1 MYDDD
6 EDADLRAA
14 IAASLEQPQPEAA
27 PAPASAAERSGNPEV
42 LTGFST
48 CFRCY
53 AAAAVGRKDIDATGK
68 ILLPQSALHALLAKL
83 PEMPSTLLLRLS
95 HEGSAAYV
103 GVAEF
108 IEDAEMSALLTRVA
122 GQAVRSDALPR
133 LFRGGPLAVCF
144 VPRWVRA
151 ALLLEPSQP
160 ELSCHVVSL
169 PLAAALRLQPRD
181 ETFAAALAL
190 EGDVRATLT
199 ELMNRFVAVA
209 AGDTLQLS
217 VGGNRYQVDV
227 LECRGLLHV
236 RGGAVGGGGDG
247 GGGGGG
253 GSVSVDDVGGAGP
266 GLAAAVV
273 VPAVCLVDSN
283 VEVEFAPSAAEAEA
297 EIEREIERERAAA
310 RQAAAEQAARERQA
324 ATEQSAREATAAAE
338 AACEAQAREAQ
349 VRREARGDAAAA
361 LPAEPAAG
369 EGVTTVLVRMPDG
382 PRISRRFDKA
392 APLRLVRRWVEA
404 SSPAEMRMVAFELV
418 STYPRFVA
426 TEQNAEQT
434 LEQAGLHPQATM
446 FVKEPAEA

>member
-27 PAPASAAERSGNPEV
+27 PAPASTAQRSSNPEV

-48 CFRCY
+48 RFRCY

-253 GSVSVDDVGGAGP
+253 GGSVSVDDVGGAGP

-310 RQAAAEQAARERQA
+310 RQATA
-324 ATEQSAREATAAAE
+324 EQSAREATAAAE

-349 VRREARGDAAAA
+349 ARREARGDAAAA

-426 TEQNAEQT
+426 TEDNAEQT

-446 FVKEPAEA
+446 FVKEPAED

>member
-1 MYDDD
+1 LDRRRLPSQPMHD
-6 EDADLRAA
+6 EDDADLRAA

-27 PAPASAAERSGNPEV
+27 SSPASATQLSGNPEV

-48 CFRCY
+48 RFRCY
-53 AAAAVGRKDIDATGK
+53 AAAAAGRKDIDATGK

-83 PEMPSTLLLRLS
+83 SEMPSTLLLRLS

-108 IEDAEMSALLTRVA
+108 VEDAEMSALLARVA

-181 ETFAAALAL
+181 GTFAAALAL

-217 VGGNRYQVDV
+217 VSGSCFQVAV

-236 RGGAVGGGGDG
+236 RGGAVGGGG
-247 GGGGGG
+247 GGG
-253 GSVSVDDVGGAGP
+253 GSVPVDDVGSAGP
-266 GLAAAVV
+266 GSAAAVV

-297 EIEREIERERAAA
+297 EIEREIELERAAA
-310 RQAAAEQAARERQA
+310 RQAAVEQAARERQA
-324 ATEQSAREATAAAE
+324 AAEQSACEATAAAG
-338 AACEAQAREAQ
+338 AAREAQ
-349 VRREARGDAAAA
+349 EREAQARREARGDAAAA

-392 APLRLVRRWVEA
+392 APLRLVRRWA
-404 SSPAEMRMVAFELV
+404 SRRPTPIPTPILTPTPTPT
-418 STYPRFVA
+418 STYP
-426 TEQNAEQT
+426 
-434 LEQAGLHPQATM
+434 
-446 FVKEPAEA
+446 